1 MNLVQATYP
10 RRAALEAADE
20 VRGHT
25 RLTFSIFIV
34 YVVKRIS
41 SLACD
46 AAAVIFSP
54 PAISRFHALA
64 TPELG
69 YGHLPAAAA
78 ARPDILLED
87 PRLSL
92 SIVVPMGKPV
102 RRHLQFVTRVSD
114 AMS

>member
-1 MNLVQATYP
+1 M
-10 RRAALEAADE
+10 
-20 VRGHT
+20 RGHT

-69 YGHLPAAAA
+69 HGHVAAAA
-78 ARPDILLED
+78 ASTARPNVLLED
-87 PRLSL
+87 LRLL
-92 SIVVPMGKPV
+92 FPVVICVNRPFSDSAGGA
-102 RRHLQFVTRVSD
+102 RRL
-114 AMS
+114 